1 MDKVKREQHINTIRF
16 LAVDAID
23 KANSGH
29 PGMPMG
35 AAPMAYALW
44 TEAMR
49 YNPRNGDWFDRDRFV
64 LSAGHGSMLLY
75 AMLHLTGYPVSMD
88 DLKNFRQW
96 GSPTA
101 GHPEKG
107 DAPGIETTTGPL
119 GQGFATGVGMALAEA
134 HLAARFNRPG
144 HEIIDHYTYA
154 ITSDGD
160 LMEGVASEAAS
171 LAGEWGLGKLIYLY
185 DDNGITLAGE
195 TDLVFREDRTKRFE
209 SYGWQVLCVED
220 GNDVDAILSAIKE
233 AKAEKN
239 KPTLIRVKTVIG
251 FGSPNLQ
258 GTSGIHGSP
267 LGADEAKAAKEH
279 LGWPVEPT
287 FYVPEDTRD
296 FYLQAVPRG
305 RSLENDWQERFDA
318 YEKAFPELATELK
331 RMIDGDL
338 PEGWDKDIPTFKA
351 DAKGEATRKSSGTVL
366 NAIAKNVPNIIGG
379 SADLNPST
387 NTAMKGLGDFVN
399 PAISA
404 RPPVEGAVGGEWGY
418 AGRNVAFGVR
428 EHAMGAIGNG
438 IAAHGGLIPFG
449 ATFFVFSD
457 YLRPALRLAAIM
469 ELQNIFVF
477 THDSIALGEDGTT
490 HQPIE
495 QLVSLRAMPDVTII
509 RPCDANETAEAWRV
523 AIDTRNRPTVLVLT
537 RQNVPIFDR
546 TDVAPAD
553 GLRRGAYVLADSK
566 SDTPDVILIGTGSE
580 VAIALDA
587 KKQLA
592 DQGIDARVVSMP
604 SWDLFDRQSAE
615 YRASVLPPSVK
626 KRIAIEAGVT
636 LGWQK
641 YVGEEGVTIGI
652 DRFGASAPLKVLLE
666 KFGFTAENVV
676 KHAVQ
681 LVKGA

>member
-1 MDKVKREQHINTIRF
+1 MDKAKREQHINTIRF
-16 LAVDAID
+16 LAVDAIN

-35 AAPMAYALW
+35 CAPMAYALW

-75 AMLHLTGYPVSMD
+75 AMLHLTGYPVSID

-144 HEIIDHYTYA
+144 HEIINHYTYA

-209 SYGWQVLCVED
+209 AYGWQVLSVED
-220 GNDVDAILSAIKE
+220 GNDVDAILAAIEE
-233 AKAEKN
+233 AKAETN

-251 FGSPNLQ
+251 YGSPKLQ
-258 GTSGIHGSP
+258 GTSGVHGSP
-267 LGADEAKAAKEH
+267 LGAEEAKAAKEH
-279 LGWPVEPT
+279 LGWPAEPM
-287 FYVPEDTRD
+287 FHVPEDSRD
-296 FYLQAVPRG
+296 AFLQAIPRG
-305 RSLENDWQERFDA
+305 RAFEIDWQERFNA
-318 YEKAFPELATELK
+318 YEKAYPELAAELK
-331 RMIDGDL
+331 LMIDGDL

-351 DAKGEATRKSSGTVL
+351 DAKGEATRKSSGIVL
-366 NAIAKNVPNIIGG
+366 NAIAKNVTNVIGG

-399 PAISA
+399 PENSA
-404 RPPVEGAVGGEWGY
+404 KPPVEGAVGGEWGY

-428 EHAMGAIGNG
+428 EHAMAAIGNG

-469 ELQNIFVF
+469 GLQNIFVF

-523 AIDTRNRPTVLVLT
+523 AIETRNRPTVLVLT

-546 TDVAPAD
+546 TEVAPAD
-553 GLRRGAYVLADSK
+553 GLRRGAYVLADAK
-566 SDTPDVILIGTGSE
+566 NDTPDVILIGTGSE

-587 KKQLA
+587 KKRLA
-592 DQGIDARVVSMP
+592 EQGIDARVVSMP
-604 SWDLFDRQSAE
+604 SWDLFDRQSE
-615 YRASVLPPSVK
+615 DYRASVLPPAVK
-626 KRIAIEAGVT
+626 KRVAIEAGVT
-636 LGWQK
+636 LGWSK
-641 YVGEEGVTIGI
+641 YVGDEGVTIGI
-652 DRFGASAPLKVLLE
+652 DRFGASAPHSVLLE

>member
-1 MDKVKREQHINTIRF
+1 MDKAKREQHINTIRF
-16 LAVDAID
+16 LAVDAIN

-35 AAPMAYALW
+35 CAPMAYALW

-75 AMLHLTGYPVSMD
+75 AMLHLTGYPVSID

-144 HEIIDHYTYA
+144 HEIINHYTYA

-209 SYGWQVLCVED
+209 AYGWQVLSVED
-220 GNDVDAILSAIKE
+220 GNDVDAILAAIEE
-233 AKAEKN
+233 AKAETN

-251 FGSPNLQ
+251 YGSPKLQ
-258 GTSGIHGSP
+258 GTSGVHGSP
-267 LGADEAKAAKEH
+267 LGAEEAKAAKEH
-279 LGWPVEPT
+279 LGWPAEPM
-287 FYVPEDTRD
+287 FHVPEDSRD
-296 FYLQAVPRG
+296 AFLQAIPRG
-305 RSLENDWQERFDA
+305 RAFEIDWQERFNA
-318 YEKAFPELATELK
+318 YEKAYPELAAELK
-331 RMIDGDL
+331 LMIDGDL

-351 DAKGEATRKSSGTVL
+351 DAKGEATRKSSGIVL
-366 NAIAKNVPNIIGG
+366 NAIAKNVTNVIGG

-399 PAISA
+399 PENSA
-404 RPPVEGAVGGEWGY
+404 KPPVEGAVGGEWGY

-428 EHAMGAIGNG
+428 EHAMAAIGNG

-469 ELQNIFVF
+469 GLQNIFVF

-523 AIDTRNRPTVLVLT
+523 AIETRNR
-537 RQNVPIFDR
+537 
-546 TDVAPAD
+546 
-553 GLRRGAYVLADSK
+553 
-566 SDTPDVILIGTGSE
+566 
-580 VAIALDA
+580 
-587 KKQLA
+587 
-592 DQGIDARVVSMP
+592 
-604 SWDLFDRQSAE
+604 
-615 YRASVLPPSVK
+615 
-626 KRIAIEAGVT
+626 
-636 LGWQK
+636 
-641 YVGEEGVTIGI
+641 
-652 DRFGASAPLKVLLE
+652 
-666 KFGFTAENVV
+666 
-676 KHAVQ
+676 
-681 LVKGA
+681 